1 MVVFSKY
8 INGQRGAQLLLDTDG
23 FLYTRRKDRDTPN
36 TSTWRCQKYRTK
48 KCPAHVFLDYGHHS
62 LSSGPKSHSPDP
74 DNLVAEKTEF
84 RAELKRKVADEY
96 LSATQTLL
104 TEALSTC
111 PPEINVQR
119 GGTKTWVPRETCP
132 KITSN
137 KIRICQTL
145 QSTYLNRLRP
155 SFGLPLWHC

>member
-36 TSTWRCQKYRTK
+36 TSIWRCQKYRTK

-62 LSSGPKSHSPDP
+62 LATGPKSHSHDP

-84 RAELKRKVADEY
+84 RAELKRKVADQH
-96 LSATQTLL
+96 LSATQNLL

-111 PPEINVQR
+111 PPEIDLPNLESLARFVQR
-119 GGTKTWVPRETCP
+119 SRAAKSGSANHSKA
-132 KITSN
+132 
-137 KIRICQTL
+137 L
-145 QSTYLNRLRP
+145 
-155 SFGLPLWHC
+155 SFCHF